1 VSAREHWWSGFR
13 VYLVKPLEVL
23 LIAAMAAMTVDVL
36 WGVFSRFIL
45 GSQTR
50 WTEELAI
57 YLLIWISL
65 LGASLTYGERGHL
78 GVDYF
83 VQKLDEKA
91 QVLAAVIVELMVL
104 LFALFGLVYGGWIL
118 VSKTLEAGQVSPT
131 LGWQMGYVYLAA
143 PVSGV
148 FFALFATEHL
158 LRLLAGSSPSENPDE
173 IPEDV

>member
-1 VSAREHWWSGFR
+1 MSSRWSANRKFI
-13 VYLVKPLEVL
+13 VKPLEVV
-23 LIAAMAAMTVDVL
+23 LIAFMAAMTLDVL
-36 WGVFSRFIL
+36 WGVFSRFVL

-83 VQKLDEKA
+83 VHKLDPKA
-91 QVLAAVIVELMVL
+91 QLLAAIVVEVAVL
-104 LFALFGLVYGGWIL
+104 VFSLFGLVYGGWML
-118 VSKTLEAGQVSPT
+118 VSKTLAAGQVSPT
-131 LGWQMGYVYLAA
+131 LGWPMGYVYLAA

-148 FFALFATEHL
+148 FFTLFALEHL
-158 LRLLAGSSPSENPDE
+158 VGLIKGNPSVDQPAEL
-173 IPEDV
+173 IKDV

>member
-1 VSAREHWWSGFR
+1 MSAGENGWLVYRK
-13 VYLVKPLEVL
+13 YLVKPLEIV
-23 LIAAMAAMTVDVL
+23 LIATMAAMTLDVL

-83 VQKLDEKA
+83 VQKLDPKA
-91 QVLAAVIVELMVL
+91 QVLAAILVELVVL
-104 LFALFGLVYGGWIL
+104 LFALFGLVYGGWML
-118 VSKTLEAGQVSPT
+118 VSKTLEAGQISPT
-131 LGWQMGYVYLAA
+131 LGWPMGYVYMAA
-143 PVSGV
+143 PVSGL
-148 FFALFATEHL
+148 FFSLFAVEHL
-158 LRLLAGSSPSENPDE
+158 IRLINGSTGTDKPEE
-173 IPEDV
+173 IIKDV

>member
-1 VSAREHWWSGFR
+1 MSPGTSAMPRYR
-13 VYLVKPLEVL
+13 AYLVKPLEII
-23 LIAAMAAMTVDVL
+23 LIAAMAAMTIDVL

-91 QVLAAVIVELMVL
+91 QILAAIVVEMSVL
-104 LFALFGLVYGGWIL
+104 LFSLFGLTYGGWVL

-143 PVSGV
+143 PISGV
-148 FFALFATEHL
+148 FFTLFAIEHL
-158 LRLLAGSSPSENPDE
+158 VGLAKKPDPVTEPIEN
-173 IPEDV
+173 IKDV

>member
-1 VSAREHWWSGFR
+1 MSGEGPVGGGFR
-13 VYLVKPLEVL
+13 RFLVKPLEVL
-23 LIAAMAAMTVDVL
+23 LIVAMAAMTLDVL

-83 VQKLDEKA
+83 VQKLEKKA
-91 QVLAAVIVELMVL
+91 QFLASIVVELMVL
-104 LFALFGLVYGGWIL
+104 LFSVFGLLYGGWML
-118 VSKTLEAGQVSPT
+118 VSKTLAAGQVSPT
-131 LGWQMGYVYLAA
+131 LGWPMGFIYLAA
-143 PVSGV
+143 PVSGL
-148 FFALFATEHL
+148 FFTLFAVEHL
-158 LRLLAGSSPSENPDE
+158 VRLMKQGAVESENDNP
-173 IPEDV
+173 IEDV

>member
-1 VSAREHWWSGFR
+1 MSSWSR
-13 VYLVKPLEVL
+13 NRKYLVKPLEYV
-23 LIAAMAAMTVDVL
+23 LIACMAAMTLDVL

-83 VQKLDEKA
+83 VQKLDPKA
-91 QVLAAVIVELMVL
+91 QLLAAILVEVAVL
-104 LFALFGLVYGGWIL
+104 LFSMFGLVYGGWML
-118 VSKTLEAGQVSPT
+118 VSKTLAAGQVSPT
-131 LGWQMGYVYLAA
+131 LGWPMGFVYLAA

-148 FFALFATEHL
+148 FFTLFALEHL
-158 LRLLAGSSPSENPDE
+158 FGLIKGDSSIDKPAELIKD
-173 IPEDV
+173 I

>member
-1 VSAREHWWSGFR
+1 MSSAANGWQIYRKF
-13 VYLVKPLEVL
+13 LVKPLEII
-23 LIAAMAAMTVDVL
+23 LIVTMAAMTLDVL

-83 VQKLDEKA
+83 VQKLDPRA
-91 QVLAAVIVELMVL
+91 QVWAAVLVELVVL
-104 LFALFGLVYGGWIL
+104 MFSLCALVYGGWML
-118 VSKTLEAGQVSPT
+118 VSKTLDAGQISPT
-131 LGWQMGYVYLAA
+131 LGWPMGYIYMAA

-148 FFALFATEHL
+148 FFSLFAVEHL
-158 LRLLAGSSPSENPDE
+158 IRLVTGTADDSAPGD
-173 IPEDV
+173 IIKDV

>member
-1 VSAREHWWSGFR
+1 MKSEKSAIPGFR
-13 VYLVKPLEVL
+13 RFLVKPLEII
-23 LIAAMAAMTVDVL
+23 LIAGMAVMTIDVL
-36 WGVFSRFIL
+36 WGVFSRYVM
-45 GSQTR
+45 GAQTR

-83 VQKLDEKA
+83 VGKLDLKA
-91 QVLAAVIVELMVL
+91 QMLAAVLVELCVL
-104 LFALFGLVYGGWIL
+104 LFAVFALVFGGWVL
-118 VSKTLEAGQVSPT
+118 VSKTLAAGQVAPT

-148 FFALFATEHL
+148 FFTLFSIEHL
-158 LRLLAGSSPSENPDE
+158 IRLATGKVIMKSEE
-173 IPEDV
+173 TITDV